1 VFESVNNINGWRTE
15 TVRRL
20 VYSSEP
26 YFLGKDFEET
36 VGKKLDQFRT
46 PTEMEE
52 AIEKKLG
59 YKLKSVSVDPEKIRK
74 QSEKII
80 KESYQLLNNL

>member
-1 VFESVNNINGWRTE
+1 M
-15 TVRRL
+15 TVKRSGH
-20 VYSSEP
+20 SSEP
-26 YFLGKDFEET
+26 YFLGKDFEKI

-46 PTEMEE
+46 PAEMEE

-59 YKLKSVSVDPEKIRK
+59 RKLKSVSVDPEQIRK

-80 KESYQLLNNL
+80 KESYLLLNNL